1 MLTFLVEAPAEA
13 VEDVAVD
20 AEVVG
25 NVASALQG
33 QRVMLLPLLLLLR
46 REEEASEKG
55 EKSVEVVD
63 AEALDLG

>member
-1 MLTFLVEAPAEA
+1 MEAPAEA

-25 NVASALQG
+25 NVASDLQG
-33 QRVMLLPLLLLLR
+33 QRVMLLPLLLLPR

>member
-25 NVASALQG
+25 NVASDLQG

>member
-1 MLTFLVEAPAEA
+1 MEAPAEA

-25 NVASALQG
+25 NVASDLQG